1 MAQNIKTIVKIF
13 LLFFVFQ
20 ICINIF
26 GAIMPSLD
34 KTFDDDKQ
42 DYINYILEQVNGKIG
57 SDQKIDG
64 RTESNTLIERVKA
77 FLLRDDLF
85 TGGII
90 NAFLGV
96 LQVIG
101 DSILFIAQLA
111 VTILLTPGIMMNILL
126 YNLIVS
132 TVYLLL
138 SKLIVTVFFYIT
150 IYYIIF
156 KRRVTQ

>member
-26 GAIMPSLD
+26 GVIMPSLD

-42 DYINYILEQVNGKIG
+42 DYLDFLLAQVNG
-57 SDQKIDG
+57 QIDSSS
-64 RTESNTLIERVKA
+64 ESNTLIENMEA
-77 FLLRDDLF
+77 FIKRDNLF

-101 DSILFIAQLA
+101 DAIVFITQL
-111 VTILLTPGIMMNILL
+111 VITILITPGIMMNILL

-132 TVYLLL
+132 TGYLIA
-138 SKLIVTVFFYIT
+138 SKVIVTVFFYMT
-150 IYYIIF
+150 MYYIIL
-156 KRRVTQ
+156 KRKVSQ

>member
-26 GAIMPSLD
+26 GVIMPSLD

-42 DYINYILEQVNGKIG
+42 DYLDFLLAQVNG
-57 SDQKIDG
+57 QIDLSS
-64 RTESNTLIERVKA
+64 ESNTLIENMEA
-77 FLLRDDLF
+77 FIKRDNLF

-101 DSILFIAQLA
+101 DAIVFITQL
-111 VTILLTPGIMMNILL
+111 VITILITPGIMMNILL

-132 TVYLLL
+132 TGYLIA
-138 SKLIVTVFFYIT
+138 SKVIVTVFFYMT
-150 IYYIIF
+150 MYYIIL
-156 KRRVTQ
+156 KRKVSQ